1 MTQPREFRAI
11 EPFRSAVADRYR
23 LNRELGHG
31 GMATVYLAHDL
42 RHDRQV
48 AIKVLHEDLGATLGP
63 ERFLAE
69 IKTTAKLQHP
79 HILPLLDSGQVGGLL
94 YYVMPYVEG
103 ETLRSRLTRE
113 TQLPIEDTVRIAL
126 EVADALSF
134 AHSHGIVHRDI
145 KPENILLQGG
155 HALVADFGI
164 ALAVQEAGGPRL
176 TQTGLSL
183 GTPQYMSPEQAMGEK
198 SVDARSDI
206 YALGAVTYEMLTGEP
221 PFPGSSAQAVVA
233 RVLSAEPQRP
243 TLTRKTI
250 PPNVEATVL
259 KALAKL
265 PADRFESAARFAEA
279 LTRPEPS
286 IRSPAIVAGAPG
298 SGSWLRDWRSLVS
311 IGVAVAALASS
322 AWLLWRRVAAG
333 RTPSTVTFSQK
344 TFRREA
350 IFTSR
355 FAPDGKTIVYSAAT
369 EGNDPRL
376 YVVRPDY
383 PEPQSFGPPRTHL
396 LAVSST
402 GELAVLLRT
411 TFVAHRV
418 FYGMLARMH
427 VGGGTP
433 REILNEVRDADWSPD
448 GAQLAVIH
456 EVDGRDRL
464 EYPIGKRLYES
475 SGYLSD
481 VRVSPQGEAIALID
495 HPSRWDDRGDVV
507 RIGLDGQRRVLAT
520 GFWGLEGLAWSP
532 DGQSVLFSGAAQ
544 GGFYQV
550 HTADARGHV
559 RQPLPSA
566 GSLTVQDVA
575 RTGQWLVTR
584 DELPVRLSFV
594 GRGADSS
601 RDLSWL
607 DQSTMPQLSADGE
620 LLAFSDQGAFAGT
633 NYAVMVRKTDGSPA
647 VKLGEGVPTDVSRDN
662 AWVLATVPSIPGRLM
677 LYPVGAG
684 QPRQLDRGDLQ
695 SYAWAEFFH
704 DGKRVLACGSNARGE
719 SRCHVQPIEGGP
731 PTAVTPDG
739 TIDGRVS
746 PDGRFVVVQML
757 GASARIVP
765 VDGGAARELPAVNN
779 TDHLVRWSPDGRS
792 IWVQGAS
799 NLGTH
804 IDRVDVATGRRIPLV
819 VIEPATRSGLL
830 EIDLPTVADDPRVY
844 AYVLLIHESRTFVVD
859 GAR

>member
-1 MTQPREFRAI
+1 MSHPREFRAI

-23 LNRELGHG
+23 LTRELGHG

-42 RHDRQV
+42 RHDRKV

-63 ERFLAE
+63 ARFLAE

-79 HILPLLDSGQVGGLL
+79 HILPLLDSGQVGELL

-103 ETLRSRLTRE
+103 ETLRARLTRE
-113 TQLPIEDTVRIAL
+113 TQLPIEDAVRIAL

-134 AHSHGIVHRDI
+134 AHGHGIVHRDI

-164 ALAVQEAGGPRL
+164 ALALQEAGGRRL
-176 TQTGLSL
+176 TQTGISL
-183 GTPQYMSPEQAMGEK
+183 GTPQYMSPEQAMGDK

-221 PFPGSSAQAVVA
+221 PFPGSTAQAVVA
-233 RVLSAEPQRP
+233 RVLSTEPQRP
-243 TLTRKTI
+243 ALMRKTI

-265 PADRFESAARFAEA
+265 PADRFESATRFAEA
-279 LTRPEPS
+279 LSRPEPS
-286 IRSPAIVAGAPG
+286 APSRSIVVGGHG
-298 SGSWLRDWRSLVS
+298 SGAWLRDRRSLAV
-311 IGVAVAALASS
+311 IAVAVAALAST
-322 AWLLWRRVAAG
+322 AWLLWRQVAIVW
-333 RTPSTVTFSQK
+333 TPTAVTFSQK

-355 FAPDGKTIVYSAAT
+355 FAPDGKTIVYSAAA
-369 EGNDPRL
+369 EGTDPRL
-376 YVVRPDY
+376 YVIRPDY
-383 PEPQSFGPPRTHL
+383 PEPQSFGPPSTHL
-396 LAVSST
+396 LAVSSRS
-402 GELAVLLRT
+402 ELAVLLRP

-418 FYGMLARMH
+418 FYGMLARMP
-427 VGGGTP
+427 VGGGAP
-433 REILNEVRDADWSPD
+433 REILDEVRDADWSPD
-448 GAQLAVIH
+448 GAQLALIH
-456 EVDGRDRL
+456 EVEGRDRL

-481 VRVSPQGEAIALID
+481 VRVSPQGDAIALID

-507 RIGLDGQRRVLAT
+507 RIGLDGRRHVLAT

-532 DGQSVLFSGAAQ
+532 DGRSVLFSGAAQ
-544 GGFYQV
+544 GGMYQV
-550 HTADARGHV
+550 HAAAVGGNV

-566 GSLTVQDVA
+566 GSLTLHDVA

-594 GRGADSS
+594 GRGADRS

-607 DQSTMPQLSADGE
+607 DQSTMPHLSADGE
-620 LLAFSDQGAFAGT
+620 LLAFSDQGAFAGP

-662 AWVLATVPSIPGRLM
+662 AWVLAMVPSTPGRLM
-677 LYPVGAG
+677 MYPAGAG
-684 QPRQLDRGDLQ
+684 QPRQLDRGELR
-695 SYAWAEFFH
+695 SHTWAELFR
-704 DGKRVLACGSNARGE
+704 DGKRVLECGSNARGE
-719 SRCHVQPIEGGP
+719 SRCYVRPIDGGALTP
-731 PTAVTPDG
+731 VTPDG
-739 TIDGRVS
+739 TGEGHIS
-746 PDGRFVVVQML
+746 PDGRFVVAQML
-757 GASARIVP
+757 GARSRIFP
-765 VDGGAARELPAVNN
+765 VDGGAAREFPAVTT
-779 TDHLVRWSPDGRS
+779 TDHVLRWSPDGRS

-804 IDRVDVATGRRIPLV
+804 IDQVDVATGRRSPLV

-830 EIDLPTVADDPRVY
+830 EIDLPTVADDPRIY